1 MPLESTLAAGEA
13 GSEAPAPSSPGR
25 PRLQLPARPLVLIP
39 FNEAAL
45 LLLLLLL
52 LRRRRPPLLLAA
64 SAVADPPPAVAAPA
78 AWVVCEPRLSLRL
91 VGQSCGGASPGS
103 GWPARAANAL

>member
-25 PRLQLPARPLVLIP
+25 PRLQLPARPLVLLP
-39 FNEAAL
+39 FNGAAL

-52 LRRRRPPLLLAA
+52 RRRPPLLLAA
-64 SAVADPPPAVAAPA
+64 SAVADPPPAMAAPA